1 MITAEPRPYQ
11 SEPLEVFYRRGSIL
25 LAFDTGL
32 GKTYCAIAAA
42 EHLLET
48 AQVDRVLLIVPA
60 GLKYQWAEAIAAF
73 TDLPTQRKRFKNE
86 WITIPDSRYC
96 MVVDGPPAKRKKQ
109 YAMAQDT
116 PSCNYVIVGYDNV
129 INDERYVK
137 RLQAEFAVLDEATA
151 IKTLS
156 AARTEAIKEKITPP
170 WRMALTATPIDNRP
184 DELFSIMEWV
194 DPDVLGRGDLFDLAY
209 IERDQYGN
217 VTGYKNLPVLRRKL
231 GDAMY
236 RKSVDDPEI
245 VPFMPDRSML
255 SWPVEMDRATREVYT
270 RMAWDLLEALDAALE
285 SSGGRS
291 FSVAAHYAGTKRPDE
306 STPVGRAMS
315 RHMAMEMLLDHP
327 EVLFASGLAYLS
339 SDDGDEGS
347 EYAADVVM
355 DGDFMELTYSP
366 KLWLLTEKLD
376 KILADPVS
384 KVIIFTRYRRMLE
397 LIQHTCDERG
407 WGAVSYHGMLN
418 TADQQAARARFLTK
432 ADCRVFISTHAGER
446 GTDLPVANWLVNYDP
461 VWSSG
466 QADQINGRHM
476 RTSSTHAGIFVA
488 NMFYE
493 GSIEARKIEQQAK
506 KREVS
511 RAIIDGHMPEGGI
524 IRNDVTSL
532 RKHVI
537 EWLQTH
543 DPYGMIDY
551 EISQ

>member
-1 MITAEPRPYQ
+1 LITADPRPYQ
-11 SEPLEVFYRRGSIL
+11 VKPLEVFLSRGSIL

-32 GKTYCAIAAA
+32 GKTYTAIAAG

-48 AQVDRVLLIVPA
+48 EQVDRVLMVVPA
-60 GLKYQWAEAIAAF
+60 GLKYQWAEAIAKF
-73 TDLPTQRKRFKNE
+73 TDLPTQKKRFKNE
-86 WITIPDSRYC
+86 WLTIPDSRYC
-96 MVVDGPPAKRKKQ
+96 MVIDGTVAKRKKQ
-109 YAMAQDT
+109 YAMVQDT
-116 PSCNYVIVGYDNV
+116 PSCNYLIVGYDNV

-137 RLQAEFAVLDEATA
+137 RFGAEFAILDEATA

-156 AARTEAIKEKITPP
+156 AGRTVAIKEKITPP

-194 DPDVLGRGDLFDLAY
+194 DPEVLGRGDLFDLAY

-217 VTGYKNLPVLRRKL
+217 VTGYKNLDVLRRRL

-236 RKSVDDPEI
+236 RKSVDDPD
-245 VPFMPDRSML
+245 VAPFMPDRRSL
-255 SWPVEMDRATREVYT
+255 DWPVEMDPATREVYT
-270 RMAWDLLEALDAALE
+270 KLAWDLLEALDESLAA
-285 SSGGRS
+285 SGGRS

-327 EVLFASGLAYLS
+327 EVLFTSGLAYLS
-339 SDDGDEGS
+339 TDDGDDGS
-347 EYAADVVM
+347 QYAADVVM
-355 DGDFMELTYSP
+355 DNDFLELTYSP
-366 KLWLLTEKLD
+366 KLWLLTEKLARLMD
-376 KILADPVS
+376 DPAS

-397 LIQHTCDERG
+397 LIQYVCDERG

-418 TADQQAARARFLTK
+418 TAEQQAARARFLTK
-432 ADCRVFISTHAGER
+432 PDCRVFISTHAGER

-476 RTSSTHAGIFVA
+476 RTSSTHDDIFVA
-488 NMFYE
+488 NMYYA
-493 GSIEARKIEQQAK
+493 GSIEERKIEQQAK
-506 KREVS
+506 KRQVS
-511 RAIIDGHMPEGGI
+511 RAIIDGDMPEGGI

-532 RKHVI
+532 RKHVL
-537 EWLQTH
+537 EWLQLS
-543 DPYGMIDY
+543 DPEGMIDY